1 MEARYV
7 KRFSASERV
16 AHWVHFLAFTVL
28 LGTGGFLYMPALQPF
43 TAGAAGE
50 AARLAHRIA
59 AVVFIVTPLFYLI
72 GDPKGFFGSLR
83 ESFSWGADDFRWLRL
98 VWQYYTQGARA
109 KGVPPQ
115 GKYNAGQKLNALT
128 QIIAFVLFTVTGLIM
143 WFGHGIVAPVVFR
156 WAVII
161 HDLSVTVVLALFVVH
176 LYQVAVHPF
185 TRESIM
191 AMFEGVVTRE
201 YAQEHHGKWYEEVK
215 SSSSEA
221 G

>member
-1 MEARYV
+1 MDSRYV

-16 AHWVHFLAFTVL
+16 AHWLHFLAFVVL
-28 LGTGGFLYMPALQPF
+28 LGTGGFLYTPALHAF
-43 TAGAAGE
+43 TVGPAGE

-59 AVVFIVTPLFYLI
+59 AVAFIVTPLVYLF

-83 ESFSWGADDFRWLRL
+83 ESFSWGRDDINWLRSA
-98 VWQYYTQGARA
+98 WRYYTQGANA
-109 KGVPPQ
+109 KNIPPQ

-143 WFGHGIVAPVVFR
+143 WFGNGSVAPIVLR
-156 WAVII
+156 WSVII
-161 HDLSVTVVLALFVVH
+161 HDLSVTAVLALFLVH
-176 LYQVAVHPF
+176 LYQVTVHPF

-191 AMFEGVVTRE
+191 AMFEGVVTHE
-201 YAQEHHGKWYEEVK
+201 YAQEHHAKWYEKVK
-215 SSSSEA
+215 TTSEA